1 LKITHIETLL
11 VFAGWRNWVLVTMD
25 TDQGITGVG
34 EATLEGREKA
44 VVGAIEDLARYLLG
58 KDPFRI
64 EEHWFTLYRTGVWI
78 GPVTLTALSALEIA
92 MWDIVGKVMGQPIY
106 NLLGGQMRERVRV
119 YANGWYF
126 GARTPAEF
134 AERAGQ
140 TVERGFSAIK
150 FDPFGQAFLTISNEG
165 LEEAVERV
173 AAVRRAVGPKVDLL
187 IEAHGRFFVGDAIR
201 VAHRLEPFDCYWYE
215 EPVPPDNLDALA
227 EVTRHSP
234 IMVVTGE
241 RCFTRF
247 QHAELLPRQAAR
259 VIQADVIHAGGILET
274 KKIAAM
280 AEAWH
285 TMIAPHN
292 PNGPVATAATLQTVA
307 GLPNFLILEMLVA
320 DPPWREDLIR
330 EKFEI
335 QDGYLAIPD
344 RPGLGVTLNH
354 DAIAKH
360 PYQPVDLSFQSDDSI
375 LNRPIVQP
383 EAKQDGPVESEKA
396 TDASRHR
403 V

>member
-1 LKITHIETLL
+1 MKITQIETHL

-25 TDQGITGVG
+25 TDQGISGIG

-44 VVGAIEDLARYLLG
+44 VVGAVEDLARYLLG

-92 MWDIVGKVMGQPIY
+92 MWDIVGKVTGQPVY
-106 NLLGGQMRERVRV
+106 NLLGGKMRDRVRV

-126 GARTPAEF
+126 GANSPAEF

-165 LEEAVERV
+165 LEQAVERV
-173 AAVRRAVGPKVDLL
+173 AAVRNAVGPKVDLL

-201 VAHRLEPFDCYWYE
+201 VAHRLEPFNCYWYE

-307 GLPNFLILEMLVA
+307 GLPNFLVLEMLVG
-320 DPPWREDLIR
+320 DPPWREELIQ

-335 QDGYLAIPD
+335 WDGYLAIPD
-344 RPGLGVTLNH
+344 RPGLGVTLNR
-354 DAIAKH
+354 DAVAKH
-360 PYQPVDLSFQSDDSI
+360 PYQPVDLSFQSEDSI
-375 LNRPIVQP
+375 LSRPIVQP
-383 EAKQDGPVESEKA
+383 GTTKRE
-396 TDASRHR
+396 R
-403 V
+403 

>member
-1 LKITHIETLL
+1 MDHPRTGR
-11 VFAGWRNWVLVTMD
+11 ARNAF
-25 TDQGITGVG
+25 IGV
-34 EATLEGREKA
+34 AL
-44 VVGAIEDLARYLLG
+44 LAR
-58 KDPFRI
+58 P
-64 EEHWFTLYRTGVWI
+64 
-78 GPVTLTALSALEIA
+78 
-92 MWDIVGKVMGQPIY
+92 
-106 NLLGGQMRERVRV
+106 
-119 YANGWYF
+119 
-126 GARTPAEF
+126 
-134 AERAGQ
+134 GQ

-165 LEEAVERV
+165 LEEARERV
-173 AAVRRAVGPKVDLL
+173 AAVRNAVGPKVDLL

-201 VAHRLEPFDCYWYE
+201 VAHQLEPFNCYWYE

-227 EVTRHSP
+227 EVARHSP

-292 PNGPVATAATLQTVA
+292 PNGLVATAATLQTVA

-320 DPPWREDLIR
+320 DPPWREELVE

-335 QDGYLAIPD
+335 RDGYLEIPS
-344 RPGLGVTLNH
+344 RPGLGVTLNR

-383 EAKQDGPVESEKA
+383 ESRKDGLVESEKV

-403 V
+403 L